1 MMIDGEEWTV
11 AELPLELRKWVI
23 DEFEKMKNNEPSCV
37 MGNMMKRRIEIPM
50 EMERKD
56 GRKHGYIG
64 K

>member
-11 AELPLELRKWVI
+11 AELPTEMRKWVI

-37 MGNMMKRRIEIPM
+37 MGNMMKRCMEIPM
-50 EMERKD
+50 EMKMED
-56 GRKHGYIG
+56 ERKHGYIG